1 MLMKNLKARMTNL
14 RARLKKLEDDL
25 AAIEQKRKKDAN
37 EEPKSTNDESESTI
51 EMLKK
56 LAEDLKESNFDA
68 QKDIHSALDSMESDA
83 LSNAVEFDA
92 TKIDD
97 AATSDESDESTGAND
112 AASNEAKDF
121 EASSDSDTT
130 ALRELLDTLSKKDE
144 TKPEMEELVQI
155 SLEDVLSKMAK
166 DTLDT
171 SDNSDD
177 SDKRGNTWND
187 SKKNKD
193 HPMCKDHPK
202 FKYCWI
208 FKNRNQCHSTKKV
221 TELMVKFCGK
231 TCGLCS
237 TPKMPACSYQ
247 TFGCCNDKI
256 TTKKDADGSN
266 CPRCKDQ
273 FKNLCKMFAE
283 DCERHTKAGSF
294 MREKCPA
301 TCDKCKPACEDTIE
315 FKHICPYW
323 ENTLGWC
330 KIPNSSKDYKK
341 LKAMKH
347 YCSKTCG
354 FC

>member
-1 MLMKNLKARMTNL
+1 
-14 RARLKKLEDDL
+14 
-25 AAIEQKRKKDAN
+25 
-37 EEPKSTNDESESTI
+37 
-51 EMLKK
+51 MLKK

-112 AASNEAKDF
+112 AASNEVKDF

-130 ALRELLDTLSKKDE
+130 VLSELLDTLSKKDE
-144 TKPEMEELVQI
+144 TKPEMKELVEI

-166 DTLDT
+166 DTL
-171 SDNSDD
+171 DNSDD

-256 TTKKDADGSN
+256 TTKKDAAGSN